1 MWRVLSKI
9 ISGVFSPLL
18 IPTYMYATL
27 IYSSY
32 LAILPINSIVIFI
45 GTLAF
50 FTAIIPLVA
59 IAWNKNNIENYNNKS
74 SLYPF
79 FITGV
84 CYIFFTYILLKLGIP
99 LWISSF
105 MISGVVI
112 LFLLAILKKS
122 YNISIHMAAFGAYL
136 GTIFAIAKIQGNI
149 SSDFIAL
156 VFIIGGILGS
166 SRAYLKRY
174 TPGEIITGAMLGFVW
189 CYFLAIIL
197 NTI

>member
-9 ISGVFSPLL
+9 VSGVFSPLL

-32 LAILPINSIVIFI
+32 LAILPISSILVFI
-45 GTLAF
+45 GTLLF
-50 FTAIIPLVA
+50 FTAIIPFVA
-59 IAWNKNNIENYNNKS
+59 IAWNNNNIENNGNKP

-105 MISGVVI
+105 MISGVII

-122 YNISIHMAAFGAYL
+122 YNISIHMTAFGAYL
-136 GTIFAIAKIQGNI
+136 GTIFAIARIQGNI

-166 SRAYLKRY
+166 SRAYLKNY
-174 TPGEIITGAMLGFVW
+174 TPGGIITGTILGFIW
-189 CYFLAIIL
+189 SYFLAIFL

>member
-1 MWRVLSKI
+1 
-9 ISGVFSPLL
+9 
-18 IPTYMYATL
+18 
-27 IYSSY
+27 
-32 LAILPINSIVIFI
+32 
-45 GTLAF
+45 
-50 FTAIIPLVA
+50 
-59 IAWNKNNIENYNNKS
+59 
-74 SLYPF
+74 
-79 FITGV
+79 
-84 CYIFFTYILLKLGIP
+84 
-99 LWISSF
+99 